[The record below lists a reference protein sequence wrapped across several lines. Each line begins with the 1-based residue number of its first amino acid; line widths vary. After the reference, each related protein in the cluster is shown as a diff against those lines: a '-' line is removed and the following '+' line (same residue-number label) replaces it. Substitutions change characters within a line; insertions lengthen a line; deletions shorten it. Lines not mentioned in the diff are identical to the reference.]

1 MGCGY
6 EDGKSVRALSQLV
19 SDMAENKHE
28 AIKSQRDAEKAL
40 DYLEQSD
47 VESLKIM
54 RGAIAGLKENYSGDL
69 SALKTM
75 DDKSYMDAVAKLEA
89 PASKAEKDLDAIQ
102 QAIRRMPFFAADP
115 ADLKPMDVKT
125 ESGPYG
131 PMVVG
136 GPTPLLWN
144 TGFRSKEVTRLLG
157 ELQKAKSDFWNT
169 GPGKDIYA
177 ARSMRGAQQQRER
190 DETPS
195 GEEAKL
201 LSAFYDGFAKAYASR
216 DDAAVMSYISND
228 WQATDGTSLS
238 DVQDN
243 LRRTFRTFDEISYS
257 ISNLRI
263 KKLLPYHYQAD
274 YDLTIASRIYKR
286 NLRHEEK
293 SSVSEEV
300 GADNSGKL
308 KIERTLNGRFWY
320 VK

>member
-1 MGCGY
+1 
-6 EDGKSVRALSQLV
+6 
-19 SDMAENKHE
+19 
-28 AIKSQRDAEKAL
+28 
-40 DYLEQSD
+40 
-47 VESLKIM
+47 
-54 RGAIAGLKENYSGDL
+54 
-69 SALKTM
+69 
-75 DDKSYMDAVAKLEA
+75 
-89 PASKAEKDLDAIQ
+89 
-102 QAIRRMPFFAADP
+102 
-115 ADLKPMDVKT
+115 
-125 ESGPYG
+125 
-131 PMVVG
+131 
-136 GPTPLLWN
+136 
-144 TGFRSKEVTRLLG
+144 
-157 ELQKAKSDFWNT
+157 
-169 GPGKDIYA
+169 
-177 ARSMRGAQQQRER
+177 
-190 DETPS
+190 
-195 GEEAKL
+195 